1 MKLKTDF
8 ELVNMT
14 ITGDL
19 NTFWWGDEAEI
30 WLHPGGRV
38 SRKVESGECGFA
50 GFENGEE
57 DRRQ

>member
-1 MKLKTDF
+1 MKEGLIHSVRIYKASVRMKLKTDF

-30 WLHPGGRV
+30 
-38 SRKVESGECGFA
+38 
-50 GFENGEE
+50 
-57 DRRQ
+57 